1 MADRLGEQLL
11 TEVKALL
18 KITLRFA
25 KAFMLGV
32 LQTMLLYTCVSKP
45 ASSPIMTKT
54 FFLLFKLAFVKLQ
67 AIKIMKITTSS
78 WPAICPA
85 ILIVV
90 LLWWIQAP
98 KRTSCGRLV
107 VDGQSGSWLRVQ
119 QEQVTK

>member
-11 TEVKALL
+11 TEVKAFL

-78 WPAICPA
+78 CPA

-98 KRTSCGRLV
+98 KRTSSGRLV